1 MSTFFASIHGTCVQK
16 LPERVVDV
24 CRRVADVGRCLK
36 VYDVELVAKAL
47 DMGRHYDI

>member
-16 LPERVVDV
+16 LPERV
-24 CRRVADVGRCLK
+24 ADVGRCLK
-36 VYDVELVAKAL
+36 VYDVELAAKAL